1 MRRALC
7 FALDYIKLYYNVLYR
22 FLSFFRV
29 PFLIFFEAYAILLG
43 LLAGRQVKEILSQ
56 LKHSLP
62 AAMWSSWR
70 FWPFVHM
77 VGG

>member
-1 MRRALC
+1 MLPVPE
-7 FALDYIKLYYNVLYR
+7 NVSTL
-22 FLSFFRV
+22 LSHQSFC
-29 PFLIFFEAYAILLG
+29 EAYAILLG

-77 VGG
+77 VGGSVGQALGVVPRSLTRP